1 MTETNY
7 ETAII
12 QTEELLNHYGF
23 ELRGNTAKE
32 LINRWLKQYHP
43 LWLRLAVVEA
53 LYQGRYK
60 AVSVEQIL
68 CFWSRK
74 GNPNFHFTHEFERLI
89 CHKLPRYLSSLGN
102 GNEKKLTNQQILL
115 KANRYSPKISYQILP
130 QKKDLFLT
138 AARETVVDTK
148 QEIKEKQTKASPEQ
162 QLIIHP
168 PIHQFHPSPDA
179 SEFYR
184 KLKAV
189 AHQTLV

>member
-7 ETAII
+7 EAAII

-23 ELRGNTAKE
+23 ELMGNTAKE
-32 LINRWLKQYHP
+32 LINQWLKQYNP

-60 AVSVEQIL
+60 AISVEQIL
-68 CFWSRK
+68 YFWSRK

-89 CHKLPRYLSSLGN
+89 CRKLPRYLNSLGN
-102 GNEKKLTNQQILL
+102 WQEKKLTNQKILGKTNGNL
-115 KANRYSPKISYQILP
+115 PKISAQILP
-130 QKKDLFLT
+130 QNKDLFLT

-148 QEIKEKQTKASPEQ
+148 QQIKEKQAEASPEQ
-162 QLIIHP
+162 KLIIHS
-168 PIHQFHPSPDA
+168 PIDQFHPSPDA

-184 KLKAV
+184 KLSI
-189 AHQTLV
+189 LVKIT